1 MALFEQGQS
10 GNPATQFK
18 SGQEAE
24 EFGRKG
30 GQASGASRRE
40 KKSLKN
46 ALKALLEMDHTNK
59 QGEKKSGYEVIA
71 IGLYNKA
78 MKGDTKAVKL
88 MAELVEEYKQKMEI
102 GSNGS
107 PFELRVVK
115 TTEAMQD
122 KINDYLNGSGLDGQ
136 GVQ

>member
-1 MALFEQGQS
+1 MAQFEE
-10 GNPATQFK
+10 GNEIGKETRFQA
-18 SGQEAE
+18 GQEAA

-30 GQASGASRRE
+30 GKASQHTQRQ

-46 ALKALLEMDHTNK
+46 ALLALLEMQHRSK
-59 QGEKKSGYEVIA
+59 GGEVKTGYEVMA
-71 IGLYNKA
+71 VALFNKA
-78 MKGDTKAVKL
+78 MKGDTKALKL
-88 MAELVEEYKQKMEI
+88 MAELVDEYKQKMEI

-115 TTEAMQD
+115 VSEDMSN

-136 GVQ
+136 GV